1 MDANFSIHAD
11 PSRDLIRIRMS
22 GFFTIDSIQAFL
34 DARRDAH
41 ARLRCGPNEHLTI
54 NDLREMKIQ
63 SQDVVGKFYS
73 VLADPAY
80 RSRRLAFVVASSL
93 ARMQLVRALGS
104 RSAECFTDPLAAE
117 QWLFEDLIAHRAAV
131 AASR

>member
-1 MDANFSIHAD
+1 MNGTFSIDVD

-22 GFFTIDSIQAFL
+22 GFFTPARIGDFL
-34 DARRDAH
+34 AARRAAH
-41 ARLRCGPNEHLTI
+41 ARLRCGPNQHVTI

-63 SQDVVGKFYS
+63 SQDVVGHFHS

-93 ARMQLVRALGS
+93 ARMQLIRAIGS
-104 RSAECFTDPLAAE
+104 RSAQCFTDPGEAE
-117 QWLFEDLIAHRAAV
+117 AWLFEDLVAHRAA
-131 AASR
+131 AAR

>member
-1 MDANFSIHAD
+1 MDAIFSVDAD

-22 GFFTIDSIQAFL
+22 GFFTPDSIKVFL
-34 DARRDAH
+34 TARRDAH
-41 ARLRCGPNEHLTI
+41 AKLRCGPNEHLTI

-63 SQDVVGKFYS
+63 SQNVVSQFYS

-104 RSAECFTDPLAAE
+104 RSAECFTDPAAAE
-117 QWLFEDLIAHRAAV
+117 QWLFEDLIAYRAAV
-131 AASR
+131 AGR